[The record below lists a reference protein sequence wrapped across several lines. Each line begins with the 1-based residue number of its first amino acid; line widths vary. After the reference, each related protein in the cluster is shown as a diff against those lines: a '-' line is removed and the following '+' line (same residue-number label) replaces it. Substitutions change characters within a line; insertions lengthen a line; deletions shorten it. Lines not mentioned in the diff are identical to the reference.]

1 MSDMSCYIMS
11 KQLKKEFY
19 MSKKREEAIIFIK
32 AIYAHLD
39 RKEIPEGDLNLQ
51 RFMSIVLGWDDN
63 EIEAYLDSP
72 PTAEEFFDLCEES
85 VPEDVLAQIFS
96 DMSDTLF
103 DWQCA
108 DIEGYFAGDEEL
120 LQQVTHRYGKIFPL
134 AKLSPDERECK
145 LRGTLEFA
153 VNGKWHPLTS
163 FCGRKLEILEE
174 WSRECIEYIRE
185 NNLTEE

>member
-1 MSDMSCYIMS
+1 
-11 KQLKKEFY
+11 

-51 RFMSIVLGWDDN
+51 RFMSIVLGWDDD
-63 EIEAYLDSP
+63 EIGSYLDSL
-72 PTAEEFFDLCEES
+72 PTAEEFFELCEES
-85 VPEDVLAQIFS
+85 VPEEILAQIFS

-108 DIEGYFAGDEEL
+108 DIEGYFAEDEEL

-145 LRGTLEFA
+145 LRGTLEIA

>member
-1 MSDMSCYIMS
+1 M
-11 KQLKKEFY
+11 
-19 MSKKREEAIIFIK
+19 
-32 AIYAHLD
+32 
-39 RKEIPEGDLNLQ
+39 Q
-51 RFMSIVLGWDDN
+51 RFMSIILGWDDD
-63 EIEAYLDSP
+63 EIGAYLDSP
-72 PTAEEFFDLCEES
+72 PTAEEFFELCEES
-85 VPEDVLAQIFS
+85 VPEEILVQIFS

-120 LQQVTHRYGKIFPL
+120 LQQVMHRYGKIFPL

-145 LRGTLEFA
+145 LRGTLEIA